1 VSDPLSELGKNKKKA
16 SLPAPEKIST
26 HFTKSK
32 PSSPPLTP
40 PKAQRAQPQPK
51 KVQVQRVQAPKAQA
65 QKVQPQRVQA
75 PQVKSVQAKQKQ
87 QLRAQQAQTQAYNP
101 NDFKFHT
108 SIDYVGINILIKYQ
122 DVLVHQFVLPAI
134 DYDLYQRMN
143 SHSYKYEY
151 VKAKVNLSV
160 FWNDAMLVHSVIK
173 TIINV
178 LDMIF
183 AKAREI
189 QAQANAQAQAR
200 RRY

>member
-1 VSDPLSELGKNKKKA
+1 LTDPLSDLAKKRKNA

-40 PKAQRAQPQPK
+40 PKAH
-51 KVQVQRVQAPKAQA
+51 RVQAPKAHA

-75 PQVKSVQAKQKQ
+75 TQVKPVQAKQKQ

-122 DVLVHQFVLPAI
+122 DFLVHQFVLPA
-134 DYDLYQRMN
+134 
-143 SHSYKYEY
+143 
-151 VKAKVNLSV
+151 
-160 FWNDAMLVHSVIK
+160 K
-173 TIINV
+173 TTICTNG
-178 LDMIF
+178 
-183 AKAREI
+183 
-189 QAQANAQAQAR
+189 
-200 RRY
+200 